1 MSLLRVPFAFY
12 RSGSSRG
19 LFLQEEHVPARGA
32 ARERLLCKLMG
43 SGVPGQVSGFGGLTG
58 PTNKVMIVGRH
69 SQSGWVTMDF
79 NQVAVDVP
87 KVDFSHGDC
96 GNMLAAVGPF
106 ALEQGLVEPEING
119 QKATVRIHSA
129 NTGACYEA
137 EVALNK
143 HGVEYQGD
151 TAVPGVPGTFAPV
164 HLAAVG
170 VAGSQTGALLP
181 TGRSVDLLEADGLH
195 WEATLVDFARALV
208 VLDANAVL
216 PAFGY
221 SELTEITLE
230 VARNDPKLCAALEA
244 ARRQASKAMGMG
256 DCAGNSPKLALVA
269 PTTEANSLACCY
281 FVAPERQEM
290 HPTIAMTAAQALG
303 AACLLEG
310 SVAWKALGKTP
321 EINGDRFELLI
332 HHPQGAFPV
341 SIGIRPAEC
350 HFPLGVPDTGRYTT
364 TVWPIADGVAFVDGD
379 DD

>member
-281 FVAPERQEM
+281 FVAPERQV
-290 HPTIAMTAAQALG
+290 AQTVPA
-303 AACLLEG
+303 
-310 SVAWKALGKTP
+310 SHSQP
-321 EINGDRFELLI
+321 EIKNKRRRCI
-332 HHPQGAFPV
+332 PP
-341 SIGIRPAEC
+341 SP
-350 HFPLGVPDTGRYTT
+350 
-364 TVWPIADGVAFVDGD
+364 
-379 DD
+379 